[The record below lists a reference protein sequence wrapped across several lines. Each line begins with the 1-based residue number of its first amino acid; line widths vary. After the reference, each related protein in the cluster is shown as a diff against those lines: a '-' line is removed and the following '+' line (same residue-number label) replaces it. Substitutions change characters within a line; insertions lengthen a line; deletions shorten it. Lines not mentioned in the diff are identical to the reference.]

1 MNANADR
8 FLRAFDSANST
19 ARVLISS
26 AGQIDAEG
34 TINASQV
41 LDYAEYF
48 ESKDGK
54 EIAVGKPSD
63 VSKDQLVKDVYL
75 GKDFLD

>member
-1 MNANADR
+1 MMKEGGPGSGPQGNGDDEDNPFDREPSDDELADIEKQ
-8 FLRAFDSANST
+8 FEAK
-19 ARVLISS
+19 
-26 AGQIDAEG
+26 G
-34 TINASQV
+34 
-41 LDYAEYF
+41 F